1 MTRVTKQFTD
11 VMDGVNNLIKAIKAD
26 YCNRTSY
33 DGSKT
38 KTDVMLEMEEKFKN
52 GVSIKNGQKYIG
64 IYTSSGHQSSIWGGV
79 AKKDSACG
87 KVKKGDIHKAVIVRT
102 AKEVYRSDGSSI
114 RFDRNAAVII
124 NNNGEPL
131 GTRIF
136 GPVTREL
143 RAKKYMKIISLAPEV
158 L

>member
-87 KVKKGDIHKAVIVRT
+87 KVKKGDILKAAGYNAPALNSPRGNVL
-102 AKEVYRSDGSSI
+102 DGNYPI
-114 RFDRNAAVII
+114 QWT
-124 NNNGEPL
+124 GPL
-131 GTRIF
+131 Y
-136 GPVTREL
+136 L
-143 RAKKYMKIISLAPEV
+143 K
-158 L
+158 